1 MKTRKAT
8 RDAKGDERERE
19 RKREREG
26 KMKEEGE
33 RRRRK
38 TRNGSPL
45 LVELDVEE
53 RSVRSIEGES
63 KRERTASSVAE
74 EFVVVALELAEPAV
88 VAFVKGALEV
98 VLCGRGE
105 EEVERGRGQK
115 AERKLNELFF
125 SKSTS
130 TSTSTSVLTSALTSK
145 SKSLPWSFL

>member
-1 MKTRKAT
+1 MQRETA
-8 RDAKGDERERE
+8 EERE
-19 RKREREG
+19 RKSEGEEKGKREN
-26 KMKEEGE
+26 GE

-38 TRNGSPL
+38 MRSGSPL
-45 LVELDVEE
+45 LGGLDVEE
-53 RSVRSIEGES
+53 RSARRVEES
-63 KRERTASSVAE
+63 ERERTARSVLE
-74 EFVVVALELAEPAV
+74 ELVIVAPELAEPAV
-88 VAFVKGALEV
+88 VALVKGALEV

>member
-1 MKTRKAT
+1 MQRETA
-8 RDAKGDERERE
+8 EERE
-19 RKREREG
+19 RKLEGEEKGKREN
-26 KMKEEGE
+26 GE

-38 TRNGSPL
+38 MRSGSPL
-45 LVELDVEE
+45 LGGLDVEE
-53 RSVRSIEGES
+53 RSARRVEGKSE
-63 KRERTASSVAE
+63 RERTARSVLE
-74 EFVVVALELAEPAV
+74 ELVIVAPELAEPAV
-88 VAFVKGALEV
+88 VALVKGALEV